1 MNRAA
6 IIRQRGDDQL
16 HFSLERWTWAHNG
29 YGGFLF
35 NFPRSF
41 FSTLKKSCLNLC
53 DVNIFL
59 TWSQEDMKV
68 KAIEAL
74 RKKTYEEGIMF
85 MIKRNREKIS
95 EIWFIIDKNRDEI
108 DFMKQQVLHGDVSSV
123 RA

>member
-1 MNRAA
+1 
-6 IIRQRGDDQL
+6 
-16 HFSLERWTWAHNG
+16 
-29 YGGFLF
+29 
-35 NFPRSF
+35 
-41 FSTLKKSCLNLC
+41 
-53 DVNIFL
+53 
-59 TWSQEDMKV
+59 MKV

-123 RA
+123 RAWFPGMLLQHPEPKMLPLHPLLA

>member
-1 MNRAA
+1 MTNCISASKD
-6 IIRQRGDDQL
+6 G
-16 HFSLERWTWAHNG
+16 HG
-29 YGGFLF
+29 
-35 NFPRSF
+35 
-41 FSTLKKSCLNLC
+41 
-53 DVNIFL
+53 L
-59 TWSQEDMKV
+59 TMDMEEDMKV

>member
-1 MNRAA
+1 
-6 IIRQRGDDQL
+6 
-16 HFSLERWTWAHNG
+16 
-29 YGGFLF
+29 
-35 NFPRSF
+35 
-41 FSTLKKSCLNLC
+41 
-53 DVNIFL
+53 
-59 TWSQEDMKV
+59 MKV